1 MSQEMI
7 VLLLVA
13 GISVQHL
20 AEAWLEA
27 VVIALKDPRLA
38 EGSLND
44 QEHARSLVYSII
56 AAAPYGAIALSM
68 GFIWLLGAFLVNR
81 RLIFDNALK
90 GFRRPRRPLGVY
102 ERKKGIDAFLARIF
116 GQRGALIEAGLEAA
130 ATAAFVIIQLSTL

>member
-1 MSQEMI
+1 MI

-44 QEHARSLVYSII
+44 QEHARSLVYSIVV
-56 AAAPYGAIALSM
+56 ALPYGILALSL
-68 GFIWLLGAFLVNR
+68 GFYWLLGVFLVNR
-81 RLIFDNALK
+81 RLVFDNALK
-90 GFRRPRRPLGVY
+90 VYRKRPLGHY

-116 GQRGALIEAGLEAA
+116 GQRGALIEVVLEAA
-130 ATAAFVIIQLSTL
+130 ATAGFIIIQLSTL